1 MMSSSTLRVTGWI
14 GSAVC
19 VQPDQSVN
27 NTISN
32 VVVAFKYF
40 PLFPPADLIS
50 NTLKWIPSLRTWR
63 LKSVL
68 NGKTN
73 VARVIVLWC

>member
-1 MMSSSTLRVTGWI
+1 M
-14 GSAVC
+14 
-19 VQPDQSVN
+19 
-27 NTISN
+27 
-32 VVVAFKYF
+32 
-40 PLFPPADLIS
+40 IS

-73 VARVIVLWC
+73 GARVSVDSFSCRKTEDLDDFLVEYQKLCGSDYDLEFICSDGSVPFYQVC